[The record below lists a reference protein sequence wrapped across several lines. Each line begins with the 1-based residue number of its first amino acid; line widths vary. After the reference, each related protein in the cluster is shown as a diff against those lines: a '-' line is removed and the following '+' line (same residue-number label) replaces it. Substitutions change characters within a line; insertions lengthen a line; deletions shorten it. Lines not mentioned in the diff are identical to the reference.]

1 MTTPLPPW
9 TTLLLAT
16 LLMMPGCLR
25 TSVLDD
31 HATAA
36 LAERDYPAGVEYGQ
50 DLDIVVERAGHR
62 VTLVNRTAEPVRGV
76 ELWLNRQYV
85 RGITSIE
92 IGDDNTFDLRTF
104 VNRFG
109 EPFPIALLLAPDRAR
124 PLVSAELYDAEA
136 GVRHRLLVQPMPE

>member
-1 MTTPLPPW
+1 M
-9 TTLLLAT
+9 LLLA
-16 LLMMPGCLR
+16 LALVMPGCLR

-31 HATAA
+31 QATAA
-36 LAERDYPAGVEYGQ
+36 LADRDYPVEAEYGR
-50 DLDIVVERAGHR
+50 DLDIVVQRRGHR

-92 IGDDNTFDLRTF
+92 IGEDNTFDLRTF

-109 EPFPIALLLAPDRAR
+109 EAFPVAILLAPDRAR
-124 PLVSAELYDAEA
+124 PVVSAELYDAEA
-136 GVRHRLLVQPMPE
+136 DVRHRLLVQPEPE